1 MIIWSGIILFLLL
14 AARLWGLDA
23 LGDWITPAFKGELGH
38 GIMVAA
44 VVAITLFIDG
54 LIRHYYW
61 HRYLQRRRNR
71 ETPALIQD
79 ILTIALMLL
88 GLSIGLWWEEGF
100 SFTGFITASGATAI
114 ILGIALQAV
123 IQDLFSGL
131 AINLDG
137 SYALGDWLTIYSEQL
152 DAPIYGRVTHMTW
165 RSTFLTLDDGRRL
178 MVPNHIV
185 TANPV
190 MNHSRPA
197 DAKRLTVEVSVDSR
211 MPADRVIDML
221 LGEAFKA
228 VRRPGLARTPEPS
241 VLLSRLTQ
249 DAMYYEVRFYAF
261 PDQIEPSQAKSIVIQ
276 VLQDVILQNRM
287 PPPVTQIELTQPPDL
302 ELLLGEE
309 EVRGAMAHASLFANV
324 LNEEQAKE
332 LAKRSR
338 CVEFAR
344 SADLIL
350 QGDPGA
356 SMFIILEGAARVSVL
371 GQGGDSREVAVLAAG
386 DVFGEMSLMTG
397 APRNAT
403 VTALTRMRVLEIT
416 KEPIEALLRRS
427 PELLQ
432 RFSHV
437 LAKREQER
445 AQIAQRTIQVA
456 TVENDLMA
464 RMRTFFRSVLWSE
477 TAKPS

>member
-1 MIIWSGIILFLLL
+1 MIFWSGLALLLLL
-14 AARLWGLDA
+14 AARLWGLAA
-23 LGDWITPAFKGELGH
+23 LSGRVSPALVGELDRAV
-38 GIMVAA
+38 IVAA
-44 VVAITLFIDG
+44 VVASTLFVDG

-79 ILTIALMLL
+79 ILTVALVLL
-88 GLSIGLWWEEGF
+88 GLSIGLWWQEGY
-100 SFTGFITASGATAI
+100 SFTGFVTASGATAI

-137 SYALGDWLTIYSEQL
+137 SYSLGDWLTIYSDQMHE
-152 DAPIYGRVTHMTW
+152 PVYGRVTSMTW

-197 DAKRLTVEVSVDSR
+197 DAKRLSVELSIDSR
-211 MPADRVIDML
+211 MPADRVTDML

-241 VLLSRLTQ
+241 VILSRLTQ
-249 DAMYYEVRFYAF
+249 EALYYEVRFYAF
-261 PDQIEPSQAKSIVIQ
+261 PDQIEPSVAKSIVIG
-276 VLQDVILQNRM
+276 VLQDVILQNHM
-287 PPPVTQIELTQPPDL
+287 PAPVTQIELAKPPNL

-309 EVRGAMAHASLFANV
+309 EVRGALSHATLFANV
-324 LNEEQAKE
+324 LDIEQAKD
-332 LAKRSR
+332 LSRRSR
-338 CVEFAR
+338 PREVPR
-344 SADLIL
+344 GADLMV
-350 QGDPGA
+350 QGEQAA
-356 SMFIILEGAARVSVL
+356 SMFIILEGAARVTVL
-371 GQGGDSREVAVLAAG
+371 GQNNDPREVAVLAAG
-386 DVFGEMSLMTG
+386 DVVGEMSLMTG

-416 KEPIEALLRRS
+416 KEPMEALLKKS

-437 LAKREQER
+437 LARREQER
-445 AQIAQRTIQVA
+445 AQVAQRTIQVSS
-456 TVENDLMA
+456 VENDLLA
-464 RMRTFFRSVLWSE
+464 RMKSFFSRVLWSE
-477 TAKPS
+477 PAKPN